1 MIVYSY
7 GCDFIVT
14 ISGYM
19 IIWLYVVYG
28 YYMLIV
34 LKQEPFQGN
43 IAQIA
48 VRGTP

>member
-1 MIVYSY
+1 MV
-7 GCDFIVT
+7 V
-14 ISGYM
+14 ISLWLFLDYM

-48 VRGTP
+48 VRGTPWYS